1 MPLHPLSTIAM
12 RPAAANLALQFL
24 MVLGL
29 SLGML
34 LARQK
39 RFRAHGRLQAI
50 LVLLNIVLIVT
61 IMLPSYRRQV
71 VPNISLSF
79 QDSYYGMAS
88 AHAVLGFAAQWL
100 GLYVLAVA
108 GTSLLPGWLQFS
120 NYKPWM
126 RATLALWWL
135 AFLLGCGTYYVW
147 YVRVPESL
155 ADARPSSAAENRV
168 TVTVKNFSFE
178 PAQVTVPPG
187 TVLEWVDERGRH
199 TVKADDGSFEST
211 PLVGGGKF
219 ERRFD
224 KPGVYRYFCGF
235 HGAPGGKDMAGTVTV
250 SAR

>member
-1 MPLHPLSTIAM
+1 
-12 RPAAANLALQFL
+12 

-29 SLGML
+29 SLGRL

-39 RFRAHGRLQAI
+39 QFRAHGRLQAV

-71 VPNISLSF
+71 VPNIRLWF

-108 GTSLLPGWLQFS
+108 GTSLLPGWLRFS

-147 YVRVPESL
+147 YVRVPENG

-178 PAQVTVPPG
+178 PAQY
-187 TVLEWVDERGRH
+187 GR
-199 TVKADDGSFEST
+199 ADNMHDDVMLICRCFEFS
-211 PLVGGGKF
+211 PDHFFDAWPARYG
-219 ERRFD
+219 RRFS
-224 KPGVYRYFCGF
+224 P
-235 HGAPGGKDMAGTVTV
+235 HG
-250 SAR
+250 S

>member
-1 MPLHPLSTIAM
+1 
-12 RPAAANLALQFL
+12 
-24 MVLGL
+24 
-29 SLGML
+29 
-34 LARQK
+34 
-39 RFRAHGRLQAI
+39 
-50 LVLLNIVLIVT
+50 
-61 IMLPSYRRQV
+61 SYRRQV
-71 VPNISLSF
+71 VPNISVSF
-79 QDSYYGMAS
+79 QDGYYRMVS

-135 AFLLGCGTYYVW
+135 AFLLGCGTYYIW
-147 YVRVPESL
+147 YVRVPENG

-178 PAQVTVPPG
+178 PAQVTVPPD
-187 TVLEWVDERGRH
+187 TVVEWVDERGRH

-211 PLVGGGKF
+211 PLVSGGKF

-235 HGAPGGKDMAGTVTV
+235 HGAPGGKDMAGGG
-250 SAR
+250 

>member
-1 MPLHPLSTIAM
+1 MPIHSLSTIAI

-39 RFRAHGRLQAI
+39 RFRAHGRLQAV

-71 VPNISLSF
+71 VPNISVSF
-79 QDSYYGMAS
+79 QDGYYGMAS

-147 YVRVPESL
+147 YVRVPESR
-155 ADARPSSAAENRV
+155 ADARPSAENRV

-187 TVLEWVDERGRH
+187 TVVEWVDEKGRH

-211 PLVGGGKF
+211 PLVSGVKF